1 MDSFNAKIISFV
13 LLLLSGWFFK
23 KAFQIHKKKKV
34 RVFFPKIKG
43 VSNRLRYGALMDIDG
58 WPARGIYKLGI
69 ELGDIFA
76 GFGSLFGAIWFYDFQ
91 WIFWLYIG
99 LTLFIIGVV
108 ISDIANYYGFE
119 HLKDHP
125 EEM

>member
-1 MDSFNAKIISFV
+1 MDSFNAKIISFA
-13 LLLLSGWFFK
+13 LLLLSGWLFK
-23 KAFQIHKKKKV
+23 KAFQIRKKKKV
-34 RVFFPKIKG
+34 RVFLPKIKG

-58 WPARGIYKLGI
+58 WPARGIYKHGI
-69 ELGDIFA
+69 EIGYIFE

-91 WIFWLYIG
+91 WMFWLYIG

-108 ISDIANYYGFE
+108 ISDIANYYSFE

-125 EEM
+125 NEM